1 MIVET
6 TGTLLP
12 YHKSGR
18 MRIIACMSAN
28 REKISPDIPTTLESG
43 FDIVAGTSN
52 LLAMPL
58 GTPPALIE
66 PISKALSRVMEK
78 PSVQEKLTQLGIQV
92 ISQSSPAMASEYVA
106 SEIARWTP
114 IVKKLNI
121 AL

>member
-1 MIVET
+1 
-6 TGTLLP
+6 
-12 YHKSGR
+12 
-18 MRIIACMSAN
+18 
-28 REKISPDIPTTLESG
+28 
-43 FDIVAGTSN
+43 
-52 LLAMPL
+52 
-58 GTPPALIE
+58 
-66 PISKALSRVMEK
+66 VMEK

>member
-1 MIVET
+1 
-6 TGTLLP
+6 
-12 YHKSGR
+12 
-18 MRIIACMSAN
+18 
-28 REKISPDIPTTLESG
+28 
-43 FDIVAGTSN
+43 
-52 LLAMPL
+52 MPL
-58 GTPPALIE
+58 GTPPTLIE